1 LNGTG
6 GSPVGYNESMRILV
20 ALLALSHAAAAGEPA
35 PASPPP
41 GARELA
47 RAVQAF
53 YERTRDLEAA
63 FVQTYSYAAGGRR
76 QVSRGTL
83 RVKKPGRMRWDY
95 QAPERKT
102 VAVVGS
108 RLVQWEPEANQV
120 YVDERFDAA
129 AMSAAVT
136 FLLGRGNLEA
146 EFHVSSGGPR
156 QLVLRPRKPDSRV
169 ESVTLT
175 VGPDGQVT
183 ATRVE
188 DGQGNVNLVELAD
201 IRRNLRL
208 EDSDFEVRVPEGA
221 HRLAAPGR

>member
-1 LNGTG
+1 
-6 GSPVGYNESMRILV
+6 MRILV
-20 ALLALSHAAAAGEPA
+20 TLLALCHAAAPAEPA
-35 PASPPP
+35 PAAPPQP

-53 YERTRDLEAA
+53 YERTRDLEAS
-63 FVQTYSYAAGGRR
+63 FVQTYRYAAAGRS

-136 FLLGRGNLEA
+136 FLLGRGSLEA
-146 EFHVSSGGPR
+146 EFHLSSGGPH
-156 QLVLRPRKPDSRV
+156 QLVLRPRKPDPRV
-169 ESVTLT
+169 DSVTLT
-175 VGPDGQVT
+175 VGPEGQVT

-188 DGQGNVNLVELAD
+188 DGQGNVNLIELQG
-201 IRRNLRL
+201 IRRNPHLQ
-208 EDSDFEVRVPEGA
+208 DSDFEVRIPEGA

>member
-1 LNGTG
+1 
-6 GSPVGYNESMRILV
+6 MRILV
-20 ALLALSHAAAAGEPA
+20 PLLALWQAAAPGGA

-41 GARELA
+41 PEARELA

-63 FVQTYSYAAGGRR
+63 FVQTYRYAAGGRS

-136 FLLGRGNLEA
+136 FLLGRGSLEA
-146 EFHVSSGGPR
+146 EFHLASGGPR
-156 QLVLRPRKPDSRV
+156 QLVLRPRKPDPRV
-169 ESVTLT
+169 DSVTLT
-175 VGPDGQVT
+175 VGPEGQVT

-188 DGQGNVNLVELAD
+188 DGQGNVNLIELEG
-201 IRRNLRL
+201 IRRNVHLQ
-208 EDSDFEVRVPEGA
+208 DSDFEVRVPEGA

>member
-1 LNGTG
+1 
-6 GSPVGYNESMRILV
+6 MLV
-20 ALLALSHAAAAGEPA
+20 LAALLALSQAAAPGEPA
-35 PASPPP
+35 AGPPPPAPKAQP

-53 YERTRDLEAA
+53 YQRTQDLEAT
-63 FVQTYSYAAGGRR
+63 FVQTYRYAAGGRR

-95 QAPERKT
+95 QVPERKT
-102 VAVVGS
+102 VAVTGS

-120 YVDERFDAA
+120 YVDERFDAS

-136 FLLGRGNLEA
+136 FLLGKGDLEA
-146 EFHVSSGGPR
+146 EFHASSDGPR
-156 QLVLRPRKPDSRV
+156 ELLLRPRKADPRV

-175 VGPDGQVT
+175 VGPEGQVT

-188 DGQGNVNLVELAD
+188 DGQGNVNLVELGD
-201 IRRNLRL
+201 IRRNAGLR
-208 EDSDFEVRVPEGA
+208 DSDFEVPVPEGA
-221 HRLAAPGR
+221 RRLAAPGR